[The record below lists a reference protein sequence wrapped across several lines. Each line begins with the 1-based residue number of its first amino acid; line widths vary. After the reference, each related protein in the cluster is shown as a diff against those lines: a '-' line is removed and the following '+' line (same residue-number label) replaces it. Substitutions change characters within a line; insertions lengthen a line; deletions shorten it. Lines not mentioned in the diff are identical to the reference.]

1 MFMHAF
7 EYQWYTELLTYTAAT
22 VVFAIDNSTNITKTS
37 TIQAGTLVI
46 PDSLNYGLASTVS
59 DSLATT
65 TLGGIAYTL

>member
-1 MFMHAF
+1 MVMQDF
-7 EYQWYTELLTYTAAT
+7 EYQWYTELLTHTAAT

-46 PDSLNYGLASTVS
+46 PDSLNVDLASTVS
-59 DSLATT
+59 GPLATT